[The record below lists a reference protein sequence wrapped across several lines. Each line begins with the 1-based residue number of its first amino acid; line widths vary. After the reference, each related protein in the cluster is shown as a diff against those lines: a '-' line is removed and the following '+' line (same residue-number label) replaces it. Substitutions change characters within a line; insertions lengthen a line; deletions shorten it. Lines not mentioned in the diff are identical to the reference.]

1 MIARRE
7 AELASHGA
15 GTASC
20 LRSGEA
26 GGDGHALA
34 PLGYSVGLPCSS
46 TCGDDVMDL
55 VPCEGAVSA
64 EQISY
69 GRDVVSMLHNQVPR
83 QLAEWIERGFA
94 GCSLVERR

>member
-1 MIARRE
+1 VIARRE